1 MIQAKTDYRIDKN
14 ALNNMF
20 VRTGSGEMAPVGQFI
35 TLTKVYGAETLTRFN
50 LYSSIAVNGTP
61 ADGYSTGDAINA
73 IDEVAKQTLPTG
85 YGYEFSGMTREE
97 SGNTNTTIL
106 IFGLCIIFV
115 YLILC
120 ALYESVFIPLAVMLS
135 VPFGLM
141 GTFLFARFFGLENNI
156 YMQVGL
162 IMLIGLLAKTAIL
175 LTEYASTRRKEGMS
189 IASAAISAAGVRL
202 RPILMTALT
211 MIIGM
216 LPLAFASG
224 AGANGNIS
232 LSVGVIG
239 GMLIGTL
246 ALLFVVPVF
255 FIAFQ
260 TLQER
265 VMPERN
271 TNRQLQD

>member
-85 YGYEFSGMTREE
+85 YGYEFSGMTWEE

-246 ALLFVVPVF
+246 ALLFVIPVF

>member
-1 MIQAKTDYRIDKN
+1 
-14 ALNNMF
+14 
-20 VRTGSGEMAPVGQFI
+20 
-35 TLTKVYGAETLTRFN
+35 
-50 LYSSIAVNGTP
+50 
-61 ADGYSTGDAINA
+61 
-73 IDEVAKQTLPTG
+73 
-85 YGYEFSGMTREE
+85 
-97 SGNTNTTIL
+97 
-106 IFGLCIIFV
+106 
-115 YLILC
+115 
-120 ALYESVFIPLAVMLS
+120 
-135 VPFGLM
+135 
-141 GTFLFARFFGLENNI
+141 
-156 YMQVGL
+156 
-162 IMLIGLLAKTAIL
+162 
-175 LTEYASTRRKEGMS
+175 
-189 IASAAISAAGVRL
+189 
-202 RPILMTALT
+202 